1 MKKLLSALLVVLF
14 ATSAMAQTGLTCE
27 DPIPVDKSYVGRV
40 EADDELWY
48 TAWTYDLPLHVY
60 FSPDID
66 DSSWGPEV
74 QIDFTCERGVYN
86 DHKLDSVINILKFLG
101 LELPVTFACDKVVRD
116 GKVEW
121 DLSIDERYRDQLTE
135 YGLTHNIQAFVKVY
149 FPDAGEIRLTPDM
162 TFQNCMENGHYVQL
176 GETIQV
182 AANDTEKMFVLP
194 YSEWQNDSIRFVWTG
209 DQPARV
215 WVAEEECQFTPAVT
229 SVYVKDTYDL
239 DNQTVKKLYP
249 ADMKAAIKNWIG
261 KGIFF
266 AKVISE
272 GEGQLVVER
281 IPLGEIQGDAVL
293 LKHGESVQL
302 QANDNQVYCFPKT
315 WKSTEFLANTQ
326 YLMAMHV
333 SNTPDFESGDANV
346 ISKYAFS
353 KEGND
358 RLLQLSAGDI
368 TALAA
373 SASDDYLYVR
383 FVCNKATTLTPSL
396 WNVSSC
402 LEQTILITSG
412 ESVSIPAS
420 SDAVYRIAYND
431 WANYDFTIAWTGQ
444 TPVSVAVASYCSFQ
458 TTSSDILKKIAVRG
472 GASSVV
478 TADVV
483 DSWSASVQE
492 DGFLYMR
499 MTSTRQGDVTF
510 TSAKPAETD
519 PEGPVTP
526 DPEYVYESATI
537 CFGETYEWNGQTLTE
552 SGKYTHTA
560 TAENG
565 AVTITELTLT
575 VYPQTPATTE
585 EVTVEF
591 GATYEWN
598 GVTYVES
605 GIYTITLQDENGC
618 DYQATL
624 VLTVLPETLYTT
636 ESAAICFGETY
647 DWNGVTY
654 TESGEYTYTTVA
666 ANGADSIVIL
676 QLTVYPQTPATT
688 EEVTVEFGAT
698 YEWNGVVYE
707 ESGVYT
713 ITLQDENGC
722 DYQAT
727 LVLTVLP
734 EPVSPCVAAST
745 LLEPV
750 AELTINLQNAVAI
763 YRIDYQAWVASGVN
777 LVWSGAAPLH
787 TFVAKDCEFAVAIYH
802 RDVVNYTEVPA
813 EGNVVLSQSILSG
826 LEQYVDADGYLY
838 VRFLTEF
845 EGQLTTELAE

>member
-1 MKKLLSALLVVLF
+1 MKKLLSALFVVLF

-194 YSEWQNDSIRFVWTG
+194 YSEWQNDSVRFVWTG

-229 SVYVKDTYDL
+229 SIYVKDTYDL

-249 ADMKAAIKNWIG
+249 EDMKYAIKNWIG

-293 LKHGESVQL
+293 LKHGTPVQL

-333 SNTPDFESGDANV
+333 SNTPDFEPGDANV

-483 DSWSASVQE
+483 DSWAASVQE

-526 DPEYVYESATI
+526 DPEYVYESAAI

-605 GIYTITLQDENGC
+605 GVYTITLQDENGC

-636 ESAAICFGETY
+636 ESAAICFGEAY
-647 DWNGVTY
+647 DWNGTTY

-666 ANGADSIVIL
+666 ANGADSIVTL

-802 RDVVNYTEVPA
+802 RDVVNYAEVPA

-845 EGQLTTELAE
+845 EGQLTIELAE

>member
-1 MKKLLSALLVVLF
+1 MKKLLSALFVVLF

-86 DHKLDSVINILKFLG
+86 DHKLDSVINILKVLG

-182 AANDTEKMFVLP
+182 AANDAEKMFVLP
-194 YSEWQNDSIRFVWTG
+194 YSEWQNDSIRFVWIG

-229 SVYVKDTYDL
+229 SIYVKDTYDL

-249 ADMKAAIKNWIG
+249 DDMKAAIKNWIG

-333 SNTPDFESGDANV
+333 SNTPDFEPGDANV

-396 WNVSSC
+396 WNVSSSVAK
-402 LEQTILITSG
+402 TVLISSG
-412 ESVSIPAS
+412 ETFTNSTDNVI
-420 SDAVYRIAYND
+420 YRMLYSD
-431 WANYDFTIAWTGQ
+431 WANYGFTVAWGQ
-444 TPVSVAVASYCSFQ
+444 
-458 TTSSDILKKIAVRG
+458 RG
-472 GASSVV
+472 GLDVHVSSQSDFLLTDPTKLEIISVSARSSEYV
-478 TADVV
+478 TSDEV
-483 DSWSASVQE
+483 DSWATSIDEYGFVYVRVDASRE
-492 DGFLYMR
+492 GEI
-499 MTSTRQGDVTF
+499 TF
-510 TSAKPAETD
+510 TSDKPAETD

-526 DPEYVYESATI
+526 DPEYVYESAAI

-565 AVTITELTLT
+565 AVTITELT
-575 VYPQTPATTE
+575 
-585 EVTVEF
+585 
-591 GATYEWN
+591 
-598 GVTYVES
+598 
-605 GIYTITLQDENGC
+605 
-618 DYQATL
+618 
-624 VLTVLPETLYTT
+624 
-636 ESAAICFGETY
+636 
-647 DWNGVTY
+647 
-654 TESGEYTYTTVA
+654 
-666 ANGADSIVIL
+666 
-676 QLTVYPQTPATT
+676 LTVYPQTPATT

-802 RDVVNYTEVPA
+802 RDVVNYTEIPA